1 MEGARLIDDL
11 IAKLILK
18 TLINMSNKIN
28 KFQSCVRELQ
38 LSSLA
43 ASGWLVDLKLPP
55 HLATGFITPP
65 GNTQG

>member
-1 MEGARLIDDL
+1 MIF

-43 ASGWLVDLKLPP
+43 ASG
-55 HLATGFITPP
+55 
-65 GNTQG
+65 